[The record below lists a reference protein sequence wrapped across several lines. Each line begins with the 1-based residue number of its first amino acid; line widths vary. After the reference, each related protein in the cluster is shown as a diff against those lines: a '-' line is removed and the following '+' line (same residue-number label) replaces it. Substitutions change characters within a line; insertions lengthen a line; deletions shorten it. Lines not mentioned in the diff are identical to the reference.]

1 MSREEMCTPAPET
14 RHPEPP
20 GWGVSPW
27 RRLTFSLLDD
37 KRAIAAWLDASMR
50 GDESR
55 RTRLAVGETLMWCSI
70 SQLIRDLVSRAQRAQ
85 GLAEYGLILV
95 LVSVAAILTMMA
107 LGTHVNSM
115 YSYAVTMF
123 P

>member
-1 MSREEMCTPAPET
+1 MAET
-14 RHPEPP
+14 RQPEPP
-20 GWGVSPW
+20 GWGVSPG
-27 RRLTFSLLDD
+27 RHLTFSLSDG
-37 KRAIAAWLDASMR
+37 KRAIAARLDASMR

-55 RTRLAVGETLMWCSI
+55 RARLAVGETLMWCSI

-95 LVSVAAILTMMA
+95 LVSVAAIVTMMA
-107 LGTHVNSM
+107 LGSSVNSM
-115 YSYAVTMF
+115 YSYAVTVF